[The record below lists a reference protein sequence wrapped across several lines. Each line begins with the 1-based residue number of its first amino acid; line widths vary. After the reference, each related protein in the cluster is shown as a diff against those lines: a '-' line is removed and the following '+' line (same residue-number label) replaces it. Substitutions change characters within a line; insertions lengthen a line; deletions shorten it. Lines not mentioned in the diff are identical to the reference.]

1 MHLIH
6 QCPVAGAGPVGLFAA
21 FQFFM
26 AGANVLIVNDRT
38 EYTRNRAIFF
48 DQRWMQQLRFLMGT
62 QFNDLFVDKM
72 SPGYINMPE
81 NVGQTN
87 IKEMEVRLMKRLKSL
102 EQFLNTKFGPNQTN
116 LNLRYGVKFERVEKF
131 SKSETGQ
138 IGVLTE
144 STKGNEKK
152 KVEEEVDFLVCAGGA
167 NDRIRDKYI
176 GN

>member
-1 MHLIH
+1 
-6 QCPVAGAGPVGLFAA
+6 
-21 FQFFM
+21 
-26 AGANVLIVNDRT
+26 
-38 EYTRNRAIFF
+38 
-48 DQRWMQQLRFLMGT
+48 
-62 QFNDLFVDKM
+62 
-72 SPGYINMPE
+72 
-81 NVGQTN
+81 VGQTN

-102 EQFLNTKFGPNQTN
+102 EQFFNTKFGPNQTN
-116 LNLRYGVKFERVEKF
+116 INLRYGVKFERVEKS

-144 STKGNEKK
+144 SKGNEKK